1 MESAAPSGARAA
13 PSAQG
18 SRRITATPT
27 EVAKRYAREAQ
38 DRLYDGI
45 SFAEEADIAGAAI
58 WGRKDQVLW
67 SRGEPFM
74 LYGPQGVA
82 KTTTAQRLTLGLA
95 GIEPIILGLPVAS
108 VERPIFYAACDRP
121 VQAARSWRR
130 MLLLLRDDQREI
142 LRERVRFWKG
152 PLPFDIA
159 AEPDRLVEFV
169 DRRDCGV
176 FIGDSLKDLAVDLT
190 KDEVGSRVN
199 RAWQLLIAEGIELL
213 DLHHPR
219 KALAGQTDR
228 PRSLDDVYGS
238 AWLTAGHG
246 SVVALWGRPG
256 DPIVDLSHLK
266 QPEEEVGPFRI
277 LIDHELGMI
286 ERHDGGDLLAMLRH
300 APGGLTAR
308 DAAVLLFNA
317 SKPTDSDVEKARRR
331 LEKLVTA
338 DVAFPRP
345 SDRDEHGRVR
355 ATTYF
360 AAAPSGTQEAL

>member
-1 MESAAPSGARAA
+1 M
-13 PSAQG
+13 
-18 SRRITATPT
+18 TATPT

-159 AEPDRLVEFV
+159 AEPDPRTRSAPASTARGNCSSPKASNSSTFTIHGRRLPARPTGRALSTMCTARRGSRLVMAPWS
-169 DRRDCGV
+169 RCG
-176 FIGDSLKDLAVDLT
+176 AA
-190 KDEVGSRVN
+190 
-199 RAWQLLIAEGIELL
+199 RAI
-213 DLHHPR
+213 
-219 KALAGQTDR
+219 
-228 PRSLDDVYGS
+228 RSS
-238 AWLTAGHG
+238 TC
-246 SVVALWGRPG
+246 
-256 DPIVDLSHLK
+256 
-266 QPEEEVGPFRI
+266 
-277 LIDHELGMI
+277 
-286 ERHDGGDLLAMLRH
+286 
-300 APGGLTAR
+300 
-308 DAAVLLFNA
+308 
-317 SKPTDSDVEKARRR
+317 PT
-331 LEKLVTA
+331 
-338 DVAFPRP
+338 
-345 SDRDEHGRVR
+345 
-355 ATTYF
+355 
-360 AAAPSGTQEAL
+360 